1 MQSIEPVELLRNGNF
16 CLKKAEFPHKKVRVA
31 KKESPPSPLGG
42 NRIEITLSGRKRGYG
57 GMKLDPIVVE
67 KR

>member
-1 MQSIEPVELLRNGNF
+1 MRIYPFLSRCTGHEIYVYRQTSILRVSNT
-16 CLKKAEFPHKKVRVA
+16 
-31 KKESPPSPLGG
+31 PLGG

>member
-1 MQSIEPVELLRNGNF
+1 MHF
-16 CLKKAEFPHKKVRVA
+16 CAIDDV
-31 KKESPPSPLGG
+31 SPQGG
-42 NRIEITLSGRKRGYG
+42 NRIEIMLSGRKRGYG

>member
-1 MQSIEPVELLRNGNF
+1 MGL
-16 CLKKAEFPHKKVRVA
+16 
-31 KKESPPSPLGG
+31 SPLGG

>member
-1 MQSIEPVELLRNGNF
+1 MEKVYWVENF
-16 CLKKAEFPHKKVRVA
+16 PKFNNHKAPQ
-31 KKESPPSPLGG
+31 GG